1 VKPSIKHVVDS
12 DFKKHYNT
20 LMSTEVI
27 IIVTHHRKDL
37 CHSNEVWYFDD
48 FISKMK
54 SQSTAYLL
62 NGSEHIKLDFGP

>member
-1 VKPSIKHVVDS
+1 
-12 DFKKHYNT
+12 
-20 LMSTEVI
+20 MSTEVI